1 VRNENDDDRDGNVQ
15 NGNDEEAPNNTS
27 VGGDIQGALQRQD
40 NNVLGE
46 PEEVPVQYGP
56 EINIPQDL
64 NENLDQ
70 ETAPQLEG
78 VADPKD
84 EMPLGGL
91 FCPHIHRMP
100 PLVGPTLVAL
110 GNVRRNAATRPPRYQ
125 MGVRNNR
132 IVHPRTGQSNIPNPH
147 LANNGATTRTE

>member
-1 VRNENDDDRDGNVQ
+1 MSVQ
-15 NGNDEEAPNNTS
+15 HK
-27 VGGDIQGALQRQD
+27 
-40 NNVLGE
+40 
-46 PEEVPVQYGP
+46 P

-64 NENLDQ
+64 NESLDQ

-100 PLVGPTLVAL
+100 PLVGPTLVTL
-110 GNVRRNAATRPPRYQ
+110 GNARKNATRRPPRNH
-125 MGVRNNR
+125 MVVRNNR
-132 IVHPRTGQSNIPNPH
+132 TVHSRTGQLNIPHPRS
-147 LANNGATTRTE
+147 ANNGATAHIE